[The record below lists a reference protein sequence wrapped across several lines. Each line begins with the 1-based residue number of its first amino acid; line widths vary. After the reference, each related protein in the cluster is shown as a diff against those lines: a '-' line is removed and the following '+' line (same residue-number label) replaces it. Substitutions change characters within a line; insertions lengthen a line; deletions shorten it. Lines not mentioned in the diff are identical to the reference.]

1 MTAEGQGCA
10 IQARTPETCGRSRA
24 VTAGPDGPQEGLLK
38 EQDPASVSS
47 WTGGPRRESGG

>member
-10 IQARTPETCGRSRA
+10 IQARTPETCGSSRA

>member
-1 MTAEGQGCA
+1 MTAEGKGCA
-10 IQARTPETCGRSRA
+10 IQARTPETCGHYRA